1 MTRQTLFALL
11 VCLLLTMHS
20 AQGARMPRGSFLR
33 QPAHSAAQLASQI
46 RRDPVVAAR
55 YEKHFGVPATQ
66 FATYAQGQLGLRPL
80 KSNGSYTVFFIRKDG
95 TIGSSVRRLRKGT
108 PVFLHLR
115 THQPVLLAECGNPMG
130 TSLPGYSAPAAQDAA
145 PPQPTR
151 TADMPIEQMLESPL
165 SPPVQ
170 SPTPE
175 ILDVPEMA
183 QVQSLELPLWEADA
197 ALSVP
202 DLVFSHP
209 SAMAYAAPAS
219 LAPLFLVGA
228 SGLISLGGDP
238 SGRGG
243 SPTPPAVPEP
253 ASLTLWAVV
262 GGAAASVR
270 WLRNRKTVS
279 SGR

>member
-1 MTRQTLFALL
+1 MTRHTLFALL
-11 VCLLLTMHS
+11 MCFLLAVHS
-20 AQGARMPRGSFLR
+20 AQGARMPRGAFLR

-55 YEKHFGVPATQ
+55 YERHFGVPAAQ
-66 FATYAQGQLGLRPL
+66 FANYAQVQLGLRPL

-108 PVFLHLR
+108 AVFMHLR
-115 THQPVLLAECGNPMG
+115 TGRPVLLAECGNPMG

-151 TADMPIEQMLESPL
+151 TVDMPTEPMPENPL

-170 SPTPE
+170 SPAPE
-175 ILDVPEMA
+175 ILDVPEIA
-183 QVQSLELPLWEADA
+183 QVQSPELPLWEADA

-202 DLVFSHP
+202 DLLISH
-209 SAMAYAAPAS
+209 SAVMAYAAPAS
-219 LAPLFLVGA
+219 LTPLFLVGA

-253 ASLTLWAVV
+253 ASLTLWAVA
-262 GGAAASVR
+262 GGAVASVR
-270 WLRNRKTVS
+270 WLRRRKTVS
-279 SGR
+279 SEG

>member
-1 MTRQTLFALL
+1 
-11 VCLLLTMHS
+11 
-20 AQGARMPRGSFLR
+20 MPRGAFLR

-46 RRDPVVAAR
+46 RRDSVVAAR
-55 YEKHFGVPATQ
+55 YARHFGIPASQ
-66 FATYAQGQLGLRPL
+66 FATYAQQQLGLRPL

-95 TIGSSVRRLRKGT
+95 TIGSSVRHLRKGT
-108 PVFLHLR
+108 AVFMHLR
-115 THQPVLLAECGNPMG
+115 TQKPVLLAECGNPM
-130 TSLPGYSAPAAQDAA
+130 SARLPGYSAPATQGAN
-145 PPQPTR
+145 PPQPAQ
-151 TADMPIEQMLESPL
+151 TADMPIEQMPESPL
-165 SPPVQ
+165 PLPVQ
-170 SPTPE
+170 SPAPE
-175 ILDVPEMA
+175 IFEVPEMA
-183 QVQSLELPLWEADA
+183 QVQSPELPLWEADA

-202 DLVFSHP
+202 DLLFSHP
-209 SAMAYAAPAS
+209 SAVVYTAPAS
-219 LAPLFLVGA
+219 LTPLFLVGA